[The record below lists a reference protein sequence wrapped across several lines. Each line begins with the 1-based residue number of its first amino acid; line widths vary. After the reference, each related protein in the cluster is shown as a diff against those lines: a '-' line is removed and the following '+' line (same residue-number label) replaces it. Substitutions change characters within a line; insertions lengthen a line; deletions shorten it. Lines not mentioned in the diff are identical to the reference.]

1 MLTHLQLRDFV
12 LVDQAELEF
21 KSGLTALTGETG
33 AGKSIIVD
41 ALLLIA
47 GGRAGGDIVRQGAER
62 AEVTASFAALP
73 AAAAA
78 WLEAQTIEY
87 NGELVVRRVIG
98 ADGRSRA
105 YVNGQVVP
113 LQGLRE
119 LAEFLIEIHGQ
130 QEFQRLVKPG
140 AQREMLD
147 DHLQDRGL
155 LEAVAELYE
164 RHRICRRDLEALKA
178 AAENRDSRLDLLRHQ
193 LAELKAE
200 VTTVAAIE
208 ELFADAKRVA
218 ARGRLAAA
226 ARTALTAA
234 YEAEGDSAHDL
245 LGRAHTAL
253 RNVGDADPQLAPT
266 AQLLAEALINTR
278 EAAQALQRYLDAL
291 DIDPAR
297 QEEIERHAAALEALA
312 RKHRVSVLEL
322 PEQRLRTES
331 ELAALDDAQHGV
343 GKLEVELA
351 ALSREYRTAAQRLT
365 AARNTAADHLSR
377 HITRL
382 MQALGMAGGRF
393 AVSVTPRD
401 SEFGAQ
407 GSDDIEFLVSANPGQ
422 APKSLA
428 RVASGGELSRISLAV
443 QVAAAA
449 QASALCMVFD
459 EVDAGIG
466 GAVAEI
472 VGRQL
477 RDLGERAQVL
487 CVTHLAQ
494 VASQAHSQFRVT
506 KLSDG
511 KITRTA
517 VKPLGQLERVDEIA
531 RMLGGIDITE
541 QARAHAGE
549 MLARAAPSEAAP
561 KKKRVPSA
569 QR

>member
-12 LVDQAELEF
+12 LVDQAELELEG
-21 KSGLTALTGETG
+21 GLTALTGETG
-33 AGKSIIVD
+33 AGKSIVVD

-47 GGRAGGDIVRQGAER
+47 GGRAAADVVRQGAER
-62 AEVTASFAALP
+62 AEVTASFSALP
-73 AAAAA
+73 KAAIS
-78 WLEAQTIEY
+78 WLEAQSIEHD
-87 NGELVVRRVIG
+87 GDLVVRRVIG

-113 LQGLRE
+113 MQALRE

-130 QEFQRLVKPG
+130 QEFQHLVNRT

-147 DHLQDRGL
+147 EHLADQSLLAAVSGL
-155 LEAVAELYE
+155 HE
-164 RHRICRRDLEALKA
+164 RYHACRREFEALKA
-178 AAENRDSRLDLLRHQ
+178 AAENRESRLDLLRYQ

-208 ELFADAKRVA
+208 ELIADRKRVA
-218 ARGRLAAA
+218 GRGRLAEA
-226 ARTALTAA
+226 ARGALTAA
-234 YEAEGDSAHDL
+234 YESDGDSAHDL
-245 LGRAHTAL
+245 LGRAHAAL
-253 RNVGDADPQLAPT
+253 RNVGDVDPELAPISK
-266 AQLLAEALINTR
+266 LLAEALINTQ
-278 EAAQALQRYLDAL
+278 EAASALRHYLDVL

-297 QEEIERHAAALEALA
+297 QEEIERHSAALEALG
-312 RKHRVSVLEL
+312 RKHRVPVLEL
-322 PEQRLRTES
+322 PEQLLNTER
-331 ELAALDDAQHGV
+331 ELAALDNAHHNLGR
-343 GKLEVELA
+343 LEAELGALTRDYRAA
-351 ALSREYRTAAQRLT
+351 ALRLT
-365 AARNTAADHLSR
+365 QARKSAAERFGR
-377 HITRL
+377 QITQL
-382 MQALGMAGGRF
+382 MQGLGMAGGKF
-393 AVSVTPRD
+393 AVSICPSD
-401 SEFGAQ
+401 AEFGAK

-428 RVASGGELSRISLAV
+428 KVASGGELSRISLAV

-449 QASALCMVFD
+449 KASALCMVFD

-511 KITRTA
+511 KVTRTA
-517 VKPLGQLERVDEIA
+517 VKAVGQLERVDEIA

-541 QARAHAGE
+541 QARAHASE
-549 MLARAAPSEAAP
+549 MLARGAP
-561 KKKRVPSA
+561 
-569 QR
+569 